1 MNETAYLLIMSAV
14 ILIAGVV
21 VKAIEKKGGRR

>member
-14 ILIAGVV
+14 ILTAGMI
-21 VKAIEKKGGRR
+21 VKTIEKKGGRQ